1 MYQLI
6 YSEREKAIVS
16 GFIKRLSDNAFIP
29 MDPANTDYQE
39 YLAWLAEGNT
49 PEPAPAPTPE
59 EALAAE
65 RADMRCTPAQMR
77 LTLHRMDLLTQVQ
90 AIADADPEASI
101 VWEYATVIERTSPLI
116 DALGGPNGF
125 TDTQIDD
132 IFRAAMQV

>member
-1 MYQLI
+1 MYQILPDLDGQP
-6 YSEREKAIVS
+6 AQC
-16 GFIKRLSDNAFIP
+16 IKRLSDNAFIP
-29 MDPANTDYQE
+29 FDPANTDYQK
-39 YLAWLAEGNT
+39 YLEWLAGGNT
-49 PEPAPAPTPE
+49 PDPAPVPIPE

-65 RADMRCTPAQMR
+65 RADMSCTPAQMR

-125 TDTQIDD
+125 TETQIDD